1 MGKTI
6 LNDDQVEVEIS
17 RLLSSELVRLANQEM
32 RIRQRRRQ
40 YMYSL
45 RTMERRGRE
54 LSEEGYTLEN
64 IRKRMLG
71 DIQDIDE
78 VEAYERNEL

>member
-6 LNDDQVEVEIS
+6 LNDEQVEVEIN
-17 RLLSSELVRLANQEM
+17 RLLSSDLVRLAKQEM
-32 RIRQRRRQ
+32 RIKQRRRQ

-54 LSEEGYTLEN
+54 LSEDGYTLEN